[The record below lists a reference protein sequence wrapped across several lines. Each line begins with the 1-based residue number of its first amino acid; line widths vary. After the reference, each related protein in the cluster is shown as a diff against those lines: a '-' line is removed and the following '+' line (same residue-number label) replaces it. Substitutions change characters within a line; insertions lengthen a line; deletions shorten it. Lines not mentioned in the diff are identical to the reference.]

1 MTTTLLQ
8 TWGFDGY
15 VRWLRGIKATYR
27 MRKTWICDTFED
39 IFHLEFDENI
49 NGLKTNI
56 AVRDIFNGMGRGVTC
71 YAKQLE
77 GSKEAQ
83 WDEKRGLKSK
93 RGPPLVSFI
102 PPTGMFQS
110 QIAADETQPA
120 CSSFSLYT

>member
-1 MTTTLLQ
+1 
-8 TWGFDGY
+8 
-15 VRWLRGIKATYR
+15 

-39 IFHLEFDENI
+39 VFHLEFDETV
-49 NGLKTNI
+49 NGLKSNV

-77 GSKEAQ
+77 GGKEAQ

-102 PPTGMFQS
+102 PPTGMS
-110 QIAADETQPA
+110 QV
-120 CSSFSLYT
+120 